1 MNLFVTIL
9 FVAVA
14 TVSAQ
19 QQLDPSYLRQYY
31 AQAAQHA
38 NGQAPRA
45 STPIFEPQEQQH
57 QPQYVAPKQNVSFKI
72 QISRGEISHVS
83 LL

>member
-1 MNLFVTIL
+1 MNIFVTIL

-19 QQLDPSYLRQYY
+19 HQQLDPSYLRQYY

-38 NGQAPRA
+38 NGQPARA
-45 STPIFEPQEQQH
+45 STPIFEPSEQSQ
-57 QPQYVAPKQNVSFKI
+57 QYSAPKQNVSL
-72 QISRGEISHVS
+72 RGEFFSVII
-83 LL
+83 